1 MRSTIVAP
9 AGEQGAGLQEAWD
22 TLDRYAQA
30 LQAESETAG
39 QIRLSLE
46 ALREGTRADLVFWHP
61 GSGAEPTLHAGRV
74 DAPEEWLGRLARELL
89 RDAGDDEQRLRP
101 VELPGPWPGAPA
113 APGQAAMLRVSRT
126 NGSWIVA
133 VRFNPGRPFRP
144 VDLKVMS
151 LARRLLL
158 NHRRHLHVYER
169 LRETLFGLVRCL
181 TAAIDAKDPYT
192 CGHSE
197 RVARIGQRIGVQ
209 MGLPGPV
216 LNDLYLAGL
225 LHDVGKIGVR
235 DDILQKPGPLTA
247 EEFDHIRAHSVIGDR
262 LLSSIDQLA
271 RLRPGVRNH
280 HERYDGRG
288 YPDGLA
294 GEEIPLIA
302 RVLAV
307 ADSCD
312 AMMSDRPYRPGL
324 PTSRIDRIMAE
335 GAGTQWDPLVVEA
348 FTACR
353 RELYTILQRGLG
365 DSVEAAVEHAL
376 GVRAVDASVLAPK
389 GGTTR

>member
-1 MRSTIVAP
+1 MTRMIADPVA
-9 AGEQGAGLQEAWD
+9 EQGMGFQEAWD
-22 TLDRYAQA
+22 AIDRYAQA
-30 LQAESETAG
+30 LQAEVETVG
-39 QIRLSLE
+39 QIRLGLE
-46 ALREGTRADLVFWHP
+46 ALLEGIRADLVFWHP
-61 GSGAEPTLHAGRV
+61 GAGAEPLLHAGLE
-74 DAPEEWLGRLARELL
+74 DAPEEWLERTSRSLL
-89 RDAGDDEQRLRP
+89 RDVGDDERSLRR
-101 VELPGPWPGAPA
+101 VDLPGPRPDAPNDPA
-113 APGQAAMLRVSRT
+113 QVAMLRVSRT
-126 NGSWIVA
+126 LGSWIVA
-133 VRFNPGRPFRP
+133 VRFNVGRPFRH
-144 VDLKVMS
+144 VDLKVMN

-158 NHRRHLHVYER
+158 NHRHHLHVYER

-209 MGLPGPV
+209 MGLPGAV
-216 LNDLYLAGL
+216 INDLYLAGL

-235 DDILQKPGPLTA
+235 DDILKKPGPLTP
-247 EEFDHIRAHSVIGDR
+247 EEFAHIRSHAVIGDR
-262 LLSSIDQLA
+262 LVSSIHQLSH
-271 RLRPGVRNH
+271 LRPGVRNH
-280 HERYDGRG
+280 HERYDGKG

-294 GEEIPLIA
+294 GEAIPLIA

-365 DSVEAAVEHAL
+365 DSVEAAVEHTI
-376 GVRAVDASVLAPK
+376 GVGMTDVSVLAFN
-389 GGTTR
+389 GGAAR